1 MKKYFFLRSLNIS
14 FAKLGDERC
23 AKCELLQLTDQQG
36 YQAHKDVAAVRR
48 ALYRADKS
56 DRSICAYSMDM
67 QKVMMLP
74 R

>member
-14 FAKLGDERC
+14 FAKLGSERC
-23 AKCELLQLTDQQG
+23 AKCELLQLTDQQA
-36 YQAHKDVAAVRR
+36 YQAHKDVAAARR